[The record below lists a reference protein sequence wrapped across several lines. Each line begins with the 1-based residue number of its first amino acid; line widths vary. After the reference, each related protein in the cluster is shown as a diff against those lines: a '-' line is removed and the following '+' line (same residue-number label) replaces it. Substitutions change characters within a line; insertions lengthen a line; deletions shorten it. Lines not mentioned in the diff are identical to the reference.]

1 MKKKEVVHAPGAP
14 AASTEGMTKIGR
26 LAEWMTATSYEDGT
40 PRQVPTCT
48 FWCQG
53 GEWKANLRD
62 RAEGLCLW
70 LSAATWA
77 ELVKIMDEACQDASY
92 PWRRDEYG
100 DPEKGK
106 RAKRLDNGHSRG

>member
-1 MKKKEVVHAPGAP
+1 MKKKEVVNAPGSP
-14 AASTEGMTKIGR
+14 AASVDGMSKLPS
-26 LAEWMTATSYEDGT
+26 LAEWMTATTYDDGT
-40 PRQVPTCT
+40 TRQTPTVT

-70 LSAATWA
+70 LSAETWA
-77 ELVKIMDEACQDASY
+77 ELVKIIDAACQDAGY

-100 DPEKGK
+100 DPDKGK
-106 RAKRLDNGHSRG
+106 RAKSR

>member
-1 MKKKEVVHAPGAP
+1 VKKKEVSHAPGAP
-14 AASTEGMTKIGR
+14 AASIEGMNKIGQ

-40 PRQVPTCT
+40 PRQVPTIT

-70 LSAATWA
+70 LSAGTWA
-77 ELVKIMDEACQDASY
+77 ELVKIIDAACQDSTY

-100 DPEKGK
+100 DPDKGK
-106 RAKRLDNGHSRG
+106 RVKRG